1 MPIVAK
7 KNKQERSNAPEGLW
21 PAVCVDAIDMGTQET
36 KFGPKHQ
43 VKIRWQL
50 EERDPKT
57 NKRFQ
62 VAKKFNLSL
71 HEKSGLSLTLEAW
84 RGKKFTEKEREGF
97 DVEKLIG
104 VCGQVQVIHN
114 IKDDGEVWANVQ
126 TCVPYPKNTP
136 MLRAEEYTREIDR
149 DQADGHGYEPQ
160 DSDVPF

>member
-1 MPIVAK
+1 MCL
-7 KNKQERSNAPEGLW
+7 NKVLFIGGSKDHDLDFG
-21 PAVCVDAIDMGTQET
+21 IDVE
-36 KFGPKHQ
+36 
-43 VKIRWQL
+43 
-50 EERDPKT
+50 
-57 NKRFQ
+57 
-62 VAKKFNLSL
+62 
-71 HEKSGLSLTLEAW
+71 SLTLEAW